1 MGHLPAKDRTEST
14 RRETA
19 GTKRNME
26 KEIETMTGKER
37 ALRAIRGEETDRP
50 SVLPSIDV
58 AFAPGCIGRKVGEC
72 FRNPELHAKALMGAL
87 DVFPEIDG
95 LYVNLCLSDK
105 HLTKRPDGLYDDG
118 YGLHWFVPED
128 DVGTVKYHE
137 IEELDDE
144 RIDGTTSL
152 KFGILET
159 FAAIEER
166 YKKNY
171 LIMPGI
177 TGPYSQ
183 MVFMMGLENVMIM
196 MYDEPDELKEAI
208 AKRVEYAVSWL
219 DELIALG
226 AEAVW
231 IGEGAASSSLI
242 SPACYA
248 EFVAPYARELVTAA
262 RERGIPCFMHVCG
275 NIVPSIREIAST
287 GLSAIDVDYMV
298 PMSLV
303 REHCGNGT
311 CIKGNLNP
319 MDLLNRT
326 AEEVREL
333 CQTIYRETEGPM
345 ILGTGCLVAPRTP
358 KENIDAMVQASR
370 SVSGTKR

>member
-1 MGHLPAKDRTEST
+1 
-14 RRETA
+14 
-19 GTKRNME
+19 
-26 KEIETMTGKER
+26 MTGKER
-37 ALRAIRGEETDRP
+37 ALRAIRGENADRP

-58 AFAPGCIGRKVGEC
+58 AYAPGCIGRKVGEC

-87 DVFPEIDG
+87 DTFPETDG
-95 LYVNLCLSDK
+95 LYVNLCLSDGK
-105 HLTKRPDGLYDDG
+105 LTKLPNGLYDDG
-118 YGLHWFVPED
+118 YGLHWYVPED

-137 IEELDDE
+137 IEDLDDE
-144 RIDGTTSL
+144 RIDGISSL

-159 FAAIEER
+159 FAAVESS
-166 YKKNY
+166 YKENF

-196 MYDEPDELKEAI
+196 MYDDPEGLKDAI
-208 AKRVEYAVSWL
+208 AKRVRHAVSWL

-226 AEAVW
+226 AETVW

-248 EFVAPYARELVTAA
+248 EFVAPYAKAVVDAA

-275 NIVPSIREIAST
+275 NIVPSIQEIAST

-298 PMSLV
+298 PMDLV
-303 REHCGNGT
+303 REHCGSGT

-319 MDLLNRT
+319 MDLLNKSS
-326 AEEVREL
+326 EEVYETCRK
-333 CQTIYRETEGPM
+333 IYRETADPM
-345 ILGTGCLVAPRTP
+345 ILGTGCLVAPHTP
-358 KENIDAMVQASR
+358 KENIDAMVRASKSMSDLR
-370 SVSGTKR
+370 S

>member
-1 MGHLPAKDRTEST
+1 
-14 RRETA
+14 
-19 GTKRNME
+19 
-26 KEIETMTGKER
+26 MTGKER
-37 ALRAIRGEETDRP
+37 ALRAIRGEVTDRP

-58 AFAPGCIGRKVGEC
+58 AYAPECIGRKVGEC
-72 FRNPELHAKALMGAL
+72 FRSPELHAKALMGAL
-87 DVFPEIDG
+87 DAFPEIDG
-95 LYVNLCLSDK
+95 LYVNLCLSDSK
-105 HLTKRPDGLYDDG
+105 LTRRLDGLYDDG
-118 YGLHWFVPED
+118 YGLHWYVPED

-144 RIDGTTSL
+144 RIGGNSSL

-159 FAAIEER
+159 FSAIEAS

-183 MVFMMGLENVMIM
+183 LVFMMGLENVMIM
-196 MYDEPDELKEAI
+196 MYDEPEELKDAI
-208 AKRVEYAVSWL
+208 AKRVEHAVSWL

-248 EFVAPYARELVTAA
+248 EFVAPYAGKLVTAA
-262 RERGIPCFMHVCG
+262 RKRGIPCFMHVCG

-303 REHCGNGT
+303 REHCGPGT

-319 MDLLNRT
+319 MDLLNKPSG
-326 AEEVREL
+326 EVYEICRN
-333 CQTIYRETEGPM
+333 IYRETTGPM
-345 ILGTGCLVAPRTP
+345 ILGTGCLVAPHTP
-358 KENIDAMVQASR
+358 RENIDALVQASKSMTGLR
-370 SVSGTKR
+370 C